1 MMLLGRNLRSLRTCA
16 LLALILA
23 LSLVA
28 TANVALVSVVS
39 LQARSA
45 TRDAQK
51 IIIIL
56 AEFQDLK
63 HSVSRNTIQ
72 ERVTELD
79 TFYREVSYG
88 LAWIKADVTERWYEI
103 PGQISKWDIQKWS
116 YNKED
121 MRDFRQKA
129 VTVADVDVDYRSYDY
144 VAIVTVGRVWPNA
157 ASGLPLSNNDGVKQ
171 MKVVVLNEQS
181 LMGTYA
187 HELGHVLPSEYRP
200 WRGQGLPDLYS
211 YEAREKNEPSSVFVG
226 PWCIMDA
233 SSSPK
238 HFCAWSKIM
247 LGWITPEVATASP
260 ANVYLYTI
268 QPLEDES
275 GLRAVKV
282 SLKDGTY
289 FVIEAR
295 TKKGFDRNLPGEG
308 VLIYYVDESKSSG
321 YGVVRTVDRNLST
334 KTLDDAFFQVGD
346 KYENDEKSV
355 YVVVVK
361 VDKLAYTIAVSG
373 SKVLSVKDTDGDG
386 LLDFLEEKLGTDPRK
401 PDTDG
406 DGLND
411 GDEVNRYKTD
421 PLKPDTDGD
430 GLSDGKEIQI
440 GTDPLKPDTDGDGL
454 TDGDEV
460 NKYKTNPLKTDT
472 DEDYWND
479 RIDPMPTNPLVPN
492 FLFVIA
498 AVAIV
503 ALVVVIRRRRR
514 PLPTPPPISLTEPAM
529 VASYPSRVVEPR
541 TAVAGYCIECGS
553 GLPFGVRYCPR
564 CGTKQERAVN

>member
-1 MMLLGRNLRSLRTCA
+1 MTLPICSLRSLRRHA

-23 LSLVA
+23 LFVVA
-28 TANVALVSVVS
+28 TADIRLVSVVS
-39 LQARSA
+39 LQSRSA

-51 IIIIL
+51 IIMIL
-56 AEFQDLK
+56 VEFQDLK

-72 ERVTELD
+72 DRLSELD

-103 PGQISKWDIQKWS
+103 PGQTSKWDIQKWS

-121 MRDFRQKA
+121 MKDFRQKA
-129 VTVADVDVDYRSYDY
+129 VTVADPDVDYRSYDY
-144 VAIVTVGRVWPNA
+144 VAIVTAGRVWPNA
-157 ASGLPLSNNDGVKQ
+157 ASGLTLSNNDGVKQ
-171 MKVVVLNEQS
+171 MKVLVLNEQS
-181 LMGTYA
+181 PMGTYA
-187 HELGHVLPSEYRP
+187 HELGHLLPSEYRP

-211 YEAREKNEPSSVFVG
+211 YDARERNEPSSIFVG

-233 SSSPK
+233 SSPPK
-238 HFCAWSKIM
+238 QFCAWSKIM
-247 LGWITPEVATASP
+247 LGWITPEVTTASP
-260 ANVYLYTI
+260 TNVYLYTI
-268 QPLEDES
+268 QPLEEAS

-289 FVIEAR
+289 FVIEVR
-295 TKKGFDRNLPGEG
+295 TKKGYDRNLPGEG

-321 YGVVRTVDRNLST
+321 YGVVRVADRNSST
-334 KTLDDAFFQVGD
+334 KTLDDAYFRVGD

-355 YVVVVK
+355 YVVVAQ
-361 VDKLAYTIAVSG
+361 VDKLAYTVAVSG

-386 LLDFLEEKLGTDPRK
+386 LLDYIEERLGTDPRN

-411 GDEVNRYKTD
+411 GDEVNRYKTN
-421 PLKPDTDGD
+421 PLNPDTDGD
-430 GLSDGKEIQI
+430 GLLDGMEIKM
-440 GTDPLKPDTDGDGL
+440 GTDPLNPDTDGDGL

-460 NKYKTNPLKTDT
+460 YKYHTNPLKVDT
-472 DEDYWND
+472 DDDYWND
-479 RIDPMPTNPLVPN
+479 RIDPMPTNPFIPN
-492 FLFVIA
+492 ILFVIA
-498 AVAIV
+498 PAAIIV
-503 ALVVVIRRRRR
+503 LVVVVHRRRRA
-514 PLPTPPPISLTEPAM
+514 LPTPPPFFAAQPAA
-529 VASYPSRVVEPR
+529 VASYPSPVLGPP
-541 TAVAGYCIECGS
+541 TAVAGYCIECGF